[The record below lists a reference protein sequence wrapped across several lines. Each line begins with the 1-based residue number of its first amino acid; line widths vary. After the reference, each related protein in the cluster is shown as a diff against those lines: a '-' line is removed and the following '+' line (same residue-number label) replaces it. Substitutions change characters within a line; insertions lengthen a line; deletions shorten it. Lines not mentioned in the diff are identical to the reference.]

1 MELIYIALLSLILTI
16 IIYPTLIKFLH
27 QLKFGQSIRKEGPSM
42 HQKKTGT
49 PTMGGLGFVVT
60 PLIAIA
66 ILRWDLLVNTKF
78 LLLYL
83 TFISYALIGFLDDF
97 LIVVQKKNDGLKPKY
112 KLLFQFLIAVI
123 FFVFYQSQASTVVQF
138 PFIKIDLGIF
148 YFVLLMIMFVAESN
162 AVNLTDGIDGL
173 CATVYCV
180 ALIPFGVIAY
190 YQQQYEVLTFIV
202 ALFFALIGYLKYNLH
217 PAKVFMGD
225 TGSLALGGVL
235 AAIAVILKVE
245 LLLIV
250 IGGVFLIETLS
261 VMIQVA
267 YYKKTKKRIFKM
279 TPIHHHFEFLGWNEK
294 QIVVRFALFGGV
306 LAMIGVGLWM
316 LY

>member
-1 MELIYIALLSLILTI
+1 MELIYIAFFSLILTLVV
-16 IIYPTLIKFLH
+16 YPTLIKFLH
-27 QLKFGQSIRKEGPSM
+27 RLKFGQSIREEGPSM

-49 PTMGGLGFVVT
+49 PTMGGMGFVVT

-66 ILRWDLLVNTKF
+66 AFKWELLLNTKF
-78 LLLYL
+78 LLLYC
-83 TFISYALIGFLDDF
+83 TFIAYALIGFLDDF
-97 LIVVQKKNDGLKPKY
+97 LIVVQKKNDGLKPRY
-112 KLLFQFLIAVI
+112 KLLFQFLIALV

-148 YFVLLMIMFVAESN
+148 YFGLLIIMFVAESN

-173 CATVYCV
+173 CATVYSV
-180 ALIPFGVIAY
+180 ALIPFGIIAY
-190 YQQQYEVLTFIV
+190 YQQQYEVLIFIV

-250 IGGVFLIETLS
+250 IGGVFLVETLS

-279 TPIHHHFEFLGWNEK
+279 TPIHHHFEFLGWNEGK
-294 QIVVRFALFGGV
+294 IVTRFALVGAI
-306 LAMIGVGLWM
+306 LAIIGVGLWM